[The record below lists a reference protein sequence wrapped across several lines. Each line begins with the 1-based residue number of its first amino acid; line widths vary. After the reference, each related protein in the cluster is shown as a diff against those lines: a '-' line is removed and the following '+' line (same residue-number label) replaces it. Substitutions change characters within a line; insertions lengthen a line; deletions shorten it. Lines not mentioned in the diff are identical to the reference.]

1 MADRVKGIFGKLLEW
16 WNHFTSKQKTIIVS
30 VTAGV
35 IVLFAILIYLLT
47 RPQYELI
54 ASCETAKEASEV
66 TELLDSNSF
75 TYKTSTDATQVY
87 VLKSQVSQA
96 NLLLG
101 ANEILTKDYTID
113 DVTEGGFST
122 TESDKQKRYK
132 YLQQT
137 QMETDLETNP
147 AIKKANVQLSL
158 PENNGTLIASDEEG
172 FASVV
177 LELESEIDD
186 NTATALARFIATA
199 LGNESTENITI
210 IDTNGNL
217 LFAGEDA
224 LSSNG
229 NASNQLEVKKQAE
242 NLVKQEVKTV
252 LLGTNLYDDIAVAGN
267 LVLDFSTYDNTTHN
281 YTPAD
286 GQTQGVL
293 SQEDTYQQD
302 VTGATGGEPGTAS
315 NDDDTTYQ
323 LQDYSDSSSSTTEE
337 SRKYL
342 PNEEVSRQTIP
353 AGLIKYDESSISVSA
368 KRLHV
373 YREDD
378 VEDQGLLV
386 DMSWEEFKAANEE
399 PVKLEVDED
408 LYSVVSKATGIAIDD
423 IEIMAY
429 EVPVF
434 VDKDGFSVSATDIVQ
449 VVLIVLILA
458 VLAFVVLRSMAGSK
472 EAEPEEELS
481 VESIL
486 QSTPTTELDDI
497 ELDDKSEARILIE
510 KFVDENPDAV
520 ANLLRNW
527 LQEDWG

>member
-1 MADRVKGIFGKLLEW
+1 MADRIKAIINKILEW
-16 WNHFTSKQKTIIVS
+16 WNHFTTKQKTIIVS
-30 VTAGV
+30 VAAGV
-35 IVLFAILIYLLT
+35 IVLFGILIFMLT

-54 ASCETAKEASEV
+54 ASCESSKEASEI
-66 TELLDSNSF
+66 TELLDSNNF
-75 TYKTSTDATQVY
+75 TYKTSTDATQIY
-87 VLKSQVSQA
+87 VLKADVGKV

-113 DVTEGGFST
+113 DVTSGGFST

-132 YLQQT
+132 YLTQT
-137 QMETDLETNP
+137 QMEKDLETNP
-147 AIKKANVQLSL
+147 VIKDAKVQLSL
-158 PENNGTLIASDEEG
+158 PENNGTLIATKEEG
-172 FASVV
+172 FASIV
-177 LELESEIDD
+177 LELDGELDE
-186 NTATALARFIATA
+186 NTASALARFVATA
-199 LGNESTENITI
+199 LGNETTENITI
-210 IDTNGNL
+210 IDTDGNL

-229 NASNQLEVKKQAE
+229 NAANQLEVKKQAE

-267 LVLDFSTYDNTTHN
+267 LVLDFSTYDNTKHN

-286 GQTQGVL
+286 GQSQGVL
-293 SQEDTYQQD
+293 SSEDLYQQD
-302 VTGATGGEPGTAS
+302 VTGSTGGEPGTAS
-315 NDDDTTYQ
+315 NDDTTYQ
-323 LQDYSDSSSSTTEE
+323 IQDYTDSSSSTTEE

-342 PNEEVSRQTIP
+342 PNEEVIRQTVP
-353 AGLIKYDESSISVSA
+353 PGLIKYDESSISVSA

-373 YREDD
+373 YKEEDAKS
-378 VEDQGLLV
+378 QGLLV

-399 PVKLEVDED
+399 PIKLEVDQD
-408 LYSVVSKATGIAIDD
+408 LYGIVSKATGIAEEE

-434 VDKDGFSVSATDIVQ
+434 VDKEGFSVDSTDVIQ
-449 VVLIVLILA
+449 IVLIIVILGA
-458 VLAFVVLRSMAGSK
+458 LAFVVLRSMSSNK
-472 EAEPEEELS
+472 VEETEEELS
-481 VESIL
+481 VEAML
-486 QSTPTTELDDI
+486 QSTPESELEDI
-497 ELDDKSEARILIE
+497 ELEGKSEARVLIE

>member
-1 MADRVKGIFGKLLEW
+1 MADRIKEIPKKILEW
-16 WNHFTSKQKTIIVS
+16 WNRFTSKQKTIIVS

-35 IVLFAILIYLLT
+35 LVLFGILIYFLT

-54 ASCETAKEASEV
+54 ASCETAKEASEI

-75 TYKTSTDATQVY
+75 TYQTSTDATQVY
-87 VLKSQVSQA
+87 VLKSQVGQA

-101 ANEILTKDYTID
+101 ANDILTEDYTID
-113 DVTEGGFST
+113 DVTDGGFST
-122 TESDKQKRYK
+122 TESDKQKRNK
-132 YLQQT
+132 YFTQT
-137 QMETDLETNP
+137 QIESDLEANP
-147 AIKKANVQLSL
+147 AIKSANVQLSL
-158 PENNGTLIASDEEG
+158 PENNGTLIASKEEG

-177 LELESEIDD
+177 LELESELDD

-199 LGNESTENITI
+199 LGNETTENITI

-267 LVLDFSTYDNTTHN
+267 LVLDFSTYDNTKHN

-293 SQEDTYQQD
+293 SSEDTYQQD
-302 VTGATGGEPGTAS
+302 VTGSTGGEPGTAS

-323 LQDYSDSSSSTTEE
+323 IQDYTDSSSSTTEE

-342 PNEEVSRQTIP
+342 PNEEVVRQTIP
-353 AGLIKYDESSISVSA
+353 PGLIKYDESSISVSA

-373 YREDD
+373 YKEEEVD
-378 VEDQGLLV
+378 EQGLLV
-386 DMSWEEFKAANEE
+386 DMSWEEFKTANQE
-399 PVKLEVDED
+399 PVKLDVDED
-408 LYSVVSKATGIAIDD
+408 LYSVVAKATGITEES

-434 VDKDGFSVSATDIVQ
+434 VDQESFSVSGTDIVQ
-449 VVLIVLILA
+449 IVLIIVILA

-472 EAEPEEELS
+472 EQEPEEELS

-486 QSTPTTELDDI
+486 QSTPESELEDI

-520 ANLLRNW
+520 ASLLRNW